1 MRCVSSAVVPP
12 APLPRSAPPAPWAF
26 CPFRTCA
33 RCPARAQPRSP
44 ADVAASRTRRIQSA
58 RPSSAFCESPDRDL
72 CRARSHGVP
81 CVPAAQARVLTFSCG
96 ALIQTAAEP
105 AATTT
110 THLRARCLRGRHRRL
125 IRRPLRRRNHRRHRR
140 FRRHRAS
147 RPRRRS
153 PPPRRCRAAQP
164 SPPSSLSYRRL
175 RRGLRCRRLRPPP
188 LPSPPLVAYAVAFA
202 IVSAVVVS
210 SVASTLSL
218 CLALCFV
225 PRCAVPLD

>member
-1 MRCVSSAVVPP
+1 MPP

-96 ALIQTAAEP
+96 ALFQTAAEP

-125 IRRPLRRRNHRRHRR
+125 IRRPLRRCNHRHHRR

-153 PPPRRCRAAQP
+153 AHRRA
-164 SPPSSLSYRRL
+164 SRL
-175 RRGLRCRRLRPPP
+175 RRRRSATAA
-188 LPSPPLVAYAVAFA
+188 LPSPSLSPLHRRWPCM
-202 IVSAVVVS
+202 S
-210 SVASTLSL
+210 SNFLQ
-218 CLALCFV
+218 
-225 PRCAVPLD
+225 R

>member
-125 IRRPLRRRNHRRHRR
+125 IRRPLRRCNHRHHRR

-153 PPPRRCRAAQP
+153 AHRHVVAARCPAISAVVAQ
-164 SPPSSLSYRRL
+164 
-175 RRGLRCRRLRPPP
+175 
-188 LPSPPLVAYAVAFA
+188 LPSPPLWPPLSPPPPAASAVA
-202 IVSAVVVS
+202 SARR
-210 SVASTLSL
+210 L
-218 CLALCFV
+218 
-225 PRCAVPLD
+225 RRPLRHRLRRRRVLRRLHA

>member
-1 MRCVSSAVVPP
+1 VRCVSSAVVPP

-96 ALIQTAAEP
+96 ALFQTAAEP

-125 IRRPLRRRNHRRHRR
+125 IRRPLRRCNHRHHRR

-153 PPPRRCRAAQP
+153 AHSRVVAALPSHLRRRRSATVASAVASAVAA
-164 SPPSSLSYRRL
+164 SARRL
-175 RRGLRCRRLRPPP
+175 RRRLRSSPTPSPSPSSPPSACP
-188 LPSPPLVAYAVAFA
+188 PSPPR
-202 IVSAVVVS
+202 
-210 SVASTLSL
+210 
-218 CLALCFV
+218 LA
-225 PRCAVPLD
+225 CA

>member
-125 IRRPLRRRNHRRHRR
+125 IRRPLRRCNHRRHRC
-140 FRRHRAS
+140 FGHHRAS

-153 PPPRRCRAAQP
+153 AHRRVVAALP
-164 SPPSSLSYRRL
+164 SHLRRRRSATVASAVASAVAASARRL
-175 RRGLRCRRLRPPP
+175 RRRLRSSPTPSPSPSSPPSACP
-188 LPSPPLVAYAVAFA
+188 PSPPR
-202 IVSAVVVS
+202 
-210 SVASTLSL
+210 
-218 CLALCFV
+218 LA
-225 PRCAVPLD
+225 CA